1 MLRGITISPSTWP
14 GLAVKT
20 KGRMEPVLAGA
31 RVELTKT
38 AGDLGVLDTTG
49 AGVENTN
56 IGLGLVLLGAG
67 PLPASLSCPEEAGG
81 GFFGLGGLAPLTT
94 LTGLGLLPSEESLK
108 SSKPGTLGGLL

>member
-1 MLRGITISPSTWP
+1 M
-14 GLAVKT
+14 
-20 KGRMEPVLAGA
+20 
-31 RVELTKT
+31 ELTKT
-38 AGDLGVLDTTG
+38 AGDLVVLDTTG

-56 IGLGLVLLGAG
+56 IGLGLVLLGGRVGAG
-67 PLPASLSCPEEAGG
+67 PLSASLSCPEEAGG

>member
-1 MLRGITISPSTWP
+1 M
-14 GLAVKT
+14 
-20 KGRMEPVLAGA
+20 
-31 RVELTKT
+31 ELTNT
-38 AGDLGVLDTTG
+38 AGDLGVLDTIG

-56 IGLGLVLLGAG
+56 IGLGLVLG
-67 PLPASLSCPEEAGG
+67 PLSASLSCPEEAGG